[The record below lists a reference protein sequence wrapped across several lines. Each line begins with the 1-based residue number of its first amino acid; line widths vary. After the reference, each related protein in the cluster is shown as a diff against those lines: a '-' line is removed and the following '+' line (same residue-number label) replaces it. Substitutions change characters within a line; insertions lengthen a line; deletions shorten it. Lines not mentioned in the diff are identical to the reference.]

1 MRILYLL
8 SSSNLWGA
16 RKSFLEIL
24 KFINR
29 EIFIPFTILPRPGP
43 LENELRKIQV
53 EYRIIHL
60 PPWRKW
66 NRWRERKE
74 ALKELLSF
82 LEENNFS
89 LIHANSHFVTPYAIK
104 TGKLLELPVITH
116 IRALLTPDK
125 IRKYLIQKSDLIIC
139 NSIASSQV
147 FLPHLQQKVKV
158 IYNGID
164 TDYYKPA
171 PLEKVKEFRK
181 SLGLSDEPILGY
193 LGKISREKG
202 VDILLEI
209 LPELKRQG
217 IKILVGGEV
226 RRERDKDLENALK
239 NSGAVL
245 LGNVD
250 NPPLFYSSID
260 ILFFPTRIESF
271 GRVAVESL
279 SCKTPVIASRVG
291 GVKEIVED
299 GKTGYLFS
307 LENPREALEK
317 ILILVNNPQ
326 KRKEMGEEGRK
337 KAQKN
342 FEIRKKVKEIEEM
355 YSYIIGG
362 PS

>member
-29 EIFIPFTILPRPGP
+29 EKFTPFTILPRPGP
-43 LENELRKIQV
+43 LENELAKIQV

-66 NRWRERKE
+66 NRWRKRRK

-82 LEENNFS
+82 LKENNFS

-104 TGKLLELPVITH
+104 TGKLLGLPVITH

-139 NSIASSQV
+139 NSLASSKV
-147 FLPHLQQKVKV
+147 FPPHLQQKVKV

-164 TDYYKPA
+164 TNHYKPA
-171 PLEKVKEFRK
+171 PSEKVREFRK
-181 SLGLSDEPILGY
+181 SLGISDEPILGY

-209 LPELKRQG
+209 LPELKKEG

-226 RRERDKDLENALK
+226 RRERDKDLETTLK
-239 NSGAVL
+239 NSGAIL

-250 NPPLFYSSID
+250 NTPLFYSSID

-279 SCKTPVIASRVG
+279 SCKTPVVASRVG
-291 GVKEIVED
+291 GVKEIVEEE
-299 GKTGYLFS
+299 KTGYLFS
-307 LENPREALEK
+307 PENPREALEK
-317 ILILVNNPQ
+317 ILILANNPQ
-326 KRKEMGEEGRK
+326 KRKEMGERGREVVMEK
-337 KAQKN
+337 
-342 FEIRKKVKEIEEM
+342 FEIREKVKEIEEIYTWILTM
-355 YSYIIGG
+355 
-362 PS
+362 